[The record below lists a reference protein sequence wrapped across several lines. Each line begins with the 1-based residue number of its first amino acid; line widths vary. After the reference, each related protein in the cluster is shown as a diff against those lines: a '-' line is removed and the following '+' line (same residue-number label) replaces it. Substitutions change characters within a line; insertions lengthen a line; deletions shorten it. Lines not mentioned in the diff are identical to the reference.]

1 MRIAAKEAAPGLAA
15 LALVAATVAA
25 LSGERT
31 IYGDPTGDVPLEMP
45 AELGPWTGETVW
57 FCQNDQCARSF
68 PESELAA
75 RAAKASRDEAAPDA
89 AAEASPAEASPAEAS
104 PAEAA
109 PDAAARKCPECG
121 GALSVVSLG
130 ENKLLPEETPI
141 FRRVYHR
148 TGHPDVLATVVF
160 SGMERRSI
168 HRPQVCLVSQGN
180 RILDEFTAS
189 FAAGPAD
196 AGGRVPKMP
205 LRVLQIAFPLK
216 DPATGKT
223 VSQAPSVYAYWLFNP
238 EYETVQHLA
247 RFARMLLDNCFRS
260 YRPRW
265 GYASISIAVDPDDPD
280 AWREELD
287 GFLPHFRPVIDGV
300 RARLAARRNVP
311 LHLTGTSASANEYR
325 GTNTTTTAM
334 PRR

>member
-45 AELGPWTGETVW
+45 TELGPWTGETVW

-68 PESELAA
+68 PESELVA
-75 RAAKASRDEAAPDA
+75 RAAQAPSGEAAPDA
-89 AAEASPAEASPAEAS
+89 AAQASPGET
-104 PAEAA
+104 A
-109 PDAAARKCPECG
+109 PDDAQDAAARKCPECG

-130 ENKLLPEETPI
+130 ENTLLPVETPI

-148 TGHPDVLATVVF
+148 AGHPDVLATVVF

-180 RILDEFTAS
+180 RILDEFTSS
-189 FAAGPAD
+189 FAAGPSD
-196 AGGRVPKMP
+196 ASGRVPKMP
-205 LRVLQIAFPLK
+205 LRVLQIMFPLK

-223 VSQAPSVYAYWLFNP
+223 LSQAPSVYAYWLFNP

-265 GYASISIAVDPDDPD
+265 GYASISIAVDPDDPE
-280 AWREELD
+280 AWRGELD
-287 GFLPHFRPVIDGV
+287 DFLPFFRPVIDGV
-300 RARLAARRNVP
+300 REKLAARRDVP
-311 LHLTGTSASANEYR
+311 LRLSGTSASANEYR

>member
-1 MRIAAKEAAPGLAA
+1 MRIAAKEAAPGIAA

-31 IYGDPTGDVPLEMP
+31 LYGDPTGDVPLEMP
-45 AELGPWTGETVW
+45 AELGPWTGEAVW

-75 RAAKASRDEAAPDA
+75 RAAGENGGGEAAPA
-89 AAEASPAEASPAEAS
+89 GG
-104 PAEAA
+104 EAA
-109 PDAAARKCPECG
+109 PDAAARTCPACG
-121 GALSVVSLG
+121 GALSSVSLG
-130 ENKLLPEETPI
+130 ENTLLPAETPI

-148 TGHPDVLATVVF
+148 AGHPDVLATVVF

-180 RILDEFTAS
+180 RILDEFTDS
-189 FAAGPAD
+189 FASGPSDEA
-196 AGGRVPKMP
+196 GRVPKMP
-205 LRVLQIAFPLK
+205 LRVLQITFPVK

-247 RFARMLLDNCFRS
+247 RFARMLFDNCFRS

-265 GYASISIAVDPDDPD
+265 GYASLSIAVDPGDPD
-280 AWREELD
+280 AWRAEIDE
-287 GFLPHFRPVIDGV
+287 FLPFFRPVIDGV
-300 RARLAARRNVP
+300 RARLAARRDVS
-311 LHLTGTSASANEYR
+311 LHLSGTSASANEYR
-325 GTNTTTTAM
+325 GTNTTTTAK
-334 PRR
+334 PRHGSPSSSR